1 MKRLQLF
8 VFAAV
13 LFWGAGLQKVWAE
26 PSSMNGQYIERL
38 DVFFDASGQL
48 DASDIEE
55 QSWQPLKGMLTGGFR
70 QGAHWLRVRVAAHA
84 EPLVLRVRPTFV
96 DSVEIFTLNPGLDAA
111 RTGAPNPELAD
122 GRTMTLKP
130 LARLGDQHL
139 NTQVFSK
146 TKLNG
151 LFEIPPSD
159 QPQTFYLRL
168 TSVSSHLLFVEVQT
182 LSEAASFEQGQ
193 HLVLGLYLGFLLTFA
208 IWALAQLYLGYDRV
222 IAAFLVK

>member
-13 LFWGAGLQKVWAE
+13 LFWGVGLQKVWAE

-38 DVFFDASGQL
+38 DVFFDASGEL

-55 QSWQPLKGMLTGGFR
+55 QNWQPLKGMLTGGFK

-84 EPLVLRVRPTFV
+84 EPLVLRMRPAFV
-96 DSVEIFTLNPGLDAA
+96 DSVEIFAPSPGEA
-111 RTGAPNPELAD
+111 RAEGSMAGPDKSEVV
-122 GRTMTLKP
+122 TLKP

-151 LFEIPPSD
+151 LFEVPPSD
-159 QPQTFYLRL
+159 KAQTIYLRL
-168 TSVSSHLLFVEVQT
+168 TSVSSHLLFLEAHT
-182 LSEAASFEQGQ
+182 LSDASAFEQNQ
-193 HLVLGLYLGFLLTFA
+193 HLVLGLYLGFLLTFT

-222 IAAFLVK
+222 MLLSF